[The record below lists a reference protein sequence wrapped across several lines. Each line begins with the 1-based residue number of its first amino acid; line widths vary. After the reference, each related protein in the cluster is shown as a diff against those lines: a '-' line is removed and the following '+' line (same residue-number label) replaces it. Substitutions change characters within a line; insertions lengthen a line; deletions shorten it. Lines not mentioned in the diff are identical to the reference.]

1 MGIGVTQTSL
11 RALTV
16 FAVLLSVLT
25 TAPQSLCQTA
35 PPALNLK
42 ALWLNNANNIDPVHP
57 SGSPSI
63 SLLPKLATGDFN
75 SDPPQEE
82 ARDSHGLVG
91 RSVRRGLRDQKELYS
106 APFKVKNLKWDALF
120 LGATAALLA
129 TDRTVMRDISKDN
142 VDISHTIALAMLLGT
157 SAAAGG
163 TWLYGIKTG
172 NRHADETGQL
182 ELETLANTFLIYTPM
197 QFIAGRERPD
207 EAAGNGRFWVHRNF
221 NTSFP
226 AGHPMFT
233 WSMASVLAHEYPKPW
248 VKVAVYGAAVV
259 LSGARLTG
267 RNHFP
272 SDVWVGSILGYLT
285 GTHIFHAHC
294 DPQFSEACHPRE

>member
-1 MGIGVTQTSL
+1 MKKLNSKGIAFLIPLLFASLAMAQTTIEAIASPS
-11 RALTV
+11 AE
-16 FAVLLSVLT
+16 
-25 TAPQSLCQTA
+25 
-35 PPALNLK
+35 PPTSIEPLVVHIMPESPDSIRTPFDQDTSGSKKGGFIVRNLK
-42 ALWLNNANNIDPVHP
+42 
-57 SGSPSI
+57 
-63 SLLPKLATGDFN
+63 
-75 SDPPQEE
+75 
-82 ARDSHGLVG
+82 
-91 RSVRRGLRDQKELYS
+91 RGLQDQKELYR

-120 LGATAALLA
+120 LGTTAALLA
-129 TDRTVMRDISKDN
+129 TDRDVMRDVPRDY
-142 VDISHTIALAMLLGT
+142 VDVSHNIALALLLGT

-163 TWLYGIKTG
+163 TWAYGLKTG

-207 EAAGNGRFWVHRNF
+207 EAAGNGRFWVHHNF

-233 WSMASVLAHEYPKPW
+233 WAMASVLAHEYPKPW
-248 VKVAVYGAAVV
+248 VKVLVYGAAVS

-272 SDVWVGSILGYLT
+272 SDIWVGSIFGYLI

-294 DPQFSEACHPRE
+294 DPQFSEACPARQ